1 MNSNKRYQNIE
12 LLAPA
17 GSMETF
23 QAVIHAGADAVYLG
37 GGRFGAR
44 AYANNFTEEELL
56 LVIDYAHIH
65 GRKVYLTVNTLFKE
79 RELTEELYSY
89 LLPYYE
95 QGLDA
100 VIIQDMG
107 AFRLVRDAF
116 PGLSIHTSTQMTVT
130 NRYGAMM
137 MKELGAD
144 RVVTAREMSFA
155 EIRDIKDH
163 VDIETDLIEKTFTNK
178 ELCESIKKTNDPN
191 LLDLIDPKVLREK
204 TEEIIRI
211 IEEIPKADEIVAML
225 EKVHGVKSL
234 EDIGFTPDM
243 KEKTAR
249 VAPYIRDR
257 ITFMRILKFYD
268 FYDDVI
274 K

>member
-44 AYANNFTEEELL
+44 AYANNFSEEELL
-56 LVIDYAHIH
+56 LAIDYAHIH

-130 NRYGAMM
+130 NRYGAMRYGISKIM
-137 MKELGAD
+137 WIL
-144 RVVTAREMSFA
+144 RS
-155 EIRDIKDH
+155 
-163 VDIETDLIEKTFTNK
+163 
-178 ELCESIKKTNDPN
+178 
-191 LLDLIDPKVLREK
+191 KVLSTGRSV
-204 TEEIIRI
+204 TV
-211 IEEIPKADEIVAML
+211 IPGSACLAVC
-225 EKVHGVKSL
+225 
-234 EDIGFTPDM
+234 
-243 KEKTAR
+243 
-249 VAPYIRDR
+249 
-257 ITFMRILKFYD
+257 
-268 FYDDVI
+268 
-274 K
+274 